1 MVFAL
6 SMMLCVQIQSA
17 YTYDTNS
24 VMNVTNHFMK
34 LDAGVW
40 NQLFNT
46 YSSASLHV
54 ISLSVEEIA
63 ALTNHVVAVIR
74 VGIDIVLM
82 VGIYNNMGFLS
93 KYLIL
98 ARFTLLF
105 ALIQPA
111 PVMFMHFMQ
120 WNFPLMMVVGFN
132 NSFHFCGLHK
142 IIWLN
147 MFWVV
152 KYSYN
157 IVVYVVNFVLYVIS
171 FIGYTIG
178 NFAEITTGNFL
189 WQIGETTAPMTITT
203 WIKGVSISIALFAIL
218 IATQCERV
226 PNTGFYKN
234 WIRAIFPWPYFIR

>member
-1 MVFAL
+1 MFPACGIQMAFAL

-74 VGIDIVLM
+74 VGIEIVLM
-82 VGIYNNMGFLS
+82 VGIYNNMGFLW

-111 PVMFMHFMQ
+111 PVMFMHFM
-120 WNFPLMMVVGFN
+120 
-132 NSFHFCGLHK
+132 
-142 IIWLN
+142 
-147 MFWVV
+147 
-152 KYSYN
+152 
-157 IVVYVVNFVLYVIS
+157 
-171 FIGYTIG
+171 
-178 NFAEITTGNFL
+178 
-189 WQIGETTAPMTITT
+189 
-203 WIKGVSISIALFAIL
+203 
-218 IATQCERV
+218 
-226 PNTGFYKN
+226 
-234 WIRAIFPWPYFIR
+234 